1 MPCLSLAKGRVLT
14 GCRTAARS
22 PLFNNITEVFPTNE
36 KRKVILDVDTGSD
49 DAVAIMAAVCAPE
62 LEVLGVCSVA
72 GNQPIDNTTENTL
85 RVMQLLGSDI
95 PVYRGASGP
104 LVAQLDYRR
113 QKMAFNLKPE
123 EVEAGGKKIRMHDA
137 YLDLPAATI
146 KTQNLPAAMFIVDAV
161 RKADSKV
168 TLLPVGPLTNIALAL
183 KLDPTI
189 VNNIEEIILM
199 GGGHAVFNHT
209 SASEFN
215 IWFDPEAAEIVLQ
228 SGAKITM
235 VPLDATHAASL
246 SLDDAKALRGLHTP
260 QADFAAEMIE
270 HRVEVHNAD
279 GQMGGAKNLAPIHDA
294 LVVCAA
300 IDPSVLTDVRFMRV
314 DVDCSGGY
322 ADGQTLC
329 DTRAL
334 PTKPR
339 NCHVALDADPKKFGQ
354 MLLERLG

>member
-1 MPCLSLAKGRVLT
+1 MT
-14 GCRTAARS
+14 GNRR
-22 PLFNNITEVFPTNE
+22 N
-36 KRKVILDVDTGSD
+36 VILNVDTGSD

-62 LEVLGVCSVA
+62 LEVLGICSVA
-72 GNQPIDNTTENTL
+72 GSQPIDNTTENTL
-85 RVMQLLGSDI
+85 RVLQLLGSDI
-95 PVYRGASGP
+95 PVYRGADGP
-104 LVAQLDYRR
+104 LVAGLDYRR
-113 QKMAFNLKPE
+113 QKMAFTLKPV
-123 EVEAGGKKIRMHDA
+123 EVKAGDKIVRMHDA
-137 YLDLPAATI
+137 YLDLPPA
-146 KTQNLPAAMFIVDAV
+146 KRKPEQLPAAMFLVDTAK
-161 RKADSKV
+161 KADGKI
-168 TLLPVGPLTNIALAL
+168 TLLSTGPLTNIALAL

-189 VNNIEEIILM
+189 VDNIEEIIFM
-199 GGGHAVFNHT
+199 GGGHAVFNRT
-209 SASEFN
+209 SAAESN
-215 IWFDPEAAEIVLQ
+215 IWLDPEAAEIVLQ
-228 SGAKITM
+228 SGAKLTM
-235 VPLDATHAASL
+235 LPLDATHAASL

-294 LVVCAA
+294 VVVCAA

-334 PTKPR
+334 PTKPC

>member
-1 MPCLSLAKGRVLT
+1 MQKLIVVCGPTATGKTELAVRL
-14 GCRTAARS
+14 CRTLSGEVISADSMQIYSELTIGTARPDETEMGGVPHHLLGFVPPEASFSVADYVAAARAAIDEIAARGRQ
-22 PLFNNITEVFPTNE
+22 PVVAGGTGLYITSLCDGVRFGAFKGDSEIREQLRREAEE
-36 KRKVILDVDTGSD
+36 KGG
-49 DAVAIMAAVCAPE
+49 
-62 LEVLGVCSVA
+62 EVLLA
-72 GNQPIDNTTENTL
+72 RL
-85 RVMQLLGSDI
+85 RGI
-95 PVYRGASGP
+95 
-104 LVAQLDYRR
+104 
-113 QKMAFNLKPE
+113 
-123 EVEAGGKKIRMHDA
+123 
-137 YLDLPAATI
+137 
-146 KTQNLPAAMFIVDAV
+146 
-161 RKADSKV
+161 
-168 TLLPVGPLTNIALAL
+168 
-183 KLDPTI
+183 
-189 VNNIEEIILM
+189 
-199 GGGHAVFNHT
+199 
-209 SASEFN
+209 
-215 IWFDPEAAEIVLQ
+215 DPEAAEIVLQ
-228 SGAKITM
+228 SGAKLTM
-235 VPLDATHAASL
+235 LPLDATHAASL

-354 MLLERLG
+354 ILAERLR

>member
-1 MPCLSLAKGRVLT
+1 MT
-14 GCRTAARS
+14 GNRR
-22 PLFNNITEVFPTNE
+22 N
-36 KRKVILDVDTGSD
+36 VILNVDTGSD

-62 LEVLGVCSVA
+62 LEVLGICSVA
-72 GNQPIDNTTENTL
+72 GSQPIDNTTENTL
-85 RVMQLLGSDI
+85 RVLQLLGSDI
-95 PVYRGASGP
+95 PVYRGADGP
-104 LVAQLDYRR
+104 LVAGLDYRR
-113 QKMAFNLKPE
+113 QKMAFTLKSV
-123 EVEAGGKKIRMHDA
+123 EVKAGDKIVRMHDA
-137 YLDLPAATI
+137 YLDLPPA
-146 KTQNLPAAMFIVDAV
+146 KRKPEQLPAAMFLVDTAK
-161 RKADSKV
+161 KADGKI
-168 TLLPVGPLTNIALAL
+168 TLLSTGPLTNIALAL

-189 VNNIEEIILM
+189 VDNIDEIIFM
-199 GGGHAVFNHT
+199 GGGHAVFNRT
-209 SASEFN
+209 SAAESN
-215 IWFDPEAAEIVLQ
+215 IWLDPEAAEIVLQ
-228 SGAKITM
+228 SGAKLTM
-235 VPLDATHAASL
+235 LPLDATHAASL

-294 LVVCAA
+294 VVVCAA

>member
-1 MPCLSLAKGRVLT
+1 MT
-14 GCRTAARS
+14 GNRR
-22 PLFNNITEVFPTNE
+22 N
-36 KRKVILDVDTGSD
+36 VILNVDTGSD

-62 LEVLGVCSVA
+62 LEVLGICSVA
-72 GNQPIDNTTENTL
+72 GSQPIDNTTENTL
-85 RVMQLLGSDI
+85 RVLQLLGSDI
-95 PVYRGASGP
+95 PVYRGADGP
-104 LVAQLDYRR
+104 LVAGLDYRR
-113 QKMAFNLKPE
+113 QKMAFTLKPV
-123 EVEAGGKKIRMHDA
+123 EVKAGDKIVRMHDA
-137 YLDLPAATI
+137 YLDLPPA
-146 KTQNLPAAMFIVDAV
+146 KRKPEQLPAAMFLVDTAK
-161 RKADSKV
+161 KADGKI
-168 TLLPVGPLTNIALAL
+168 TLLSTGPLTNIALAL

-189 VNNIEEIILM
+189 VDNIEEIIFM
-199 GGGHAVFNHT
+199 GGGHAVFNRT
-209 SASEFN
+209 SAAESN
-215 IWFDPEAAEIVLQ
+215 IWLDPEAAEIVLQ

>member
-1 MPCLSLAKGRVLT
+1 MT
-14 GCRTAARS
+14 GNRR
-22 PLFNNITEVFPTNE
+22 N
-36 KRKVILDVDTGSD
+36 VILKVDTGSD

-62 LEVLGVCSVA
+62 LEVLGICSVA
-72 GNQPIDNTTENTL
+72 GSQPIDNTTENTL
-85 RVMQLLGSDI
+85 RVLQLLGSDI
-95 PVYRGASGP
+95 PVYRGADGP
-104 LVAQLDYRR
+104 LVAGLDYRR
-113 QKMAFNLKPE
+113 QKMAFTLKPV
-123 EVEAGGKKIRMHDA
+123 EVKAGDKIVRMHDA
-137 YLDLPAATI
+137 YLDLPPA
-146 KTQNLPAAMFIVDAV
+146 KRKPEQLPAAMFLVDTAK
-161 RKADSKV
+161 KADGKI
-168 TLLPVGPLTNIALAL
+168 TLLSTGPLTNIALAL

-189 VNNIEEIILM
+189 VDNIEEIIFM
-199 GGGHAVFNHT
+199 GGGHAVFNRT
-209 SASEFN
+209 SAAESN
-215 IWFDPEAAEIVLQ
+215 IWLDPEAAEIVLQ
-228 SGAKITM
+228 SGAKLTM
-235 VPLDATHAASL
+235 LPLDATHAASL

-294 LVVCAA
+294 VVVCAA

-334 PTKPR
+334 PTKPC

>member
-1 MPCLSLAKGRVLT
+1 MDNR
-14 GCRTAARS
+14 
-22 PLFNNITEVFPTNE
+22 
-36 KRKVILDVDTGSD
+36 RKVILDVDTGSD

-62 LEVLGVCSVA
+62 LEVLGICSVA
-72 GNQPIDNTTENTL
+72 GNLPIENTTENTL
-85 RVMQLLGSDI
+85 RVVQMLGADI
-95 PVYRGASGP
+95 PVHRGASGP
-104 LVAQLDYRR
+104 LVAQLNPLR
-113 QKMAFNLKPE
+113 QDMAPRKKPVF
-123 EVEAGGKKIRMHDA
+123 VESRGRMVRVHNE

-146 KTQNLPAAMFIVDAV
+146 KTQDLPAAMFIVDTV
-161 RKADSKV
+161 RKSKEKV

-294 LVVCAA
+294 LVVCTA

>member
-1 MPCLSLAKGRVLT
+1 MT
-14 GCRTAARS
+14 GNRR
-22 PLFNNITEVFPTNE
+22 N
-36 KRKVILDVDTGSD
+36 VILNVDTGSD

-62 LEVLGVCSVA
+62 LEVLGICSVA
-72 GNQPIDNTTENTL
+72 GSQPIDNTTENTL
-85 RVMQLLGSDI
+85 RVLQLLGSDI
-95 PVYRGASGP
+95 PVYRGADGP
-104 LVAQLDYRR
+104 LVAGLDYRR
-113 QKMAFNLKPE
+113 QKMAFTLKPV
-123 EVEAGGKKIRMHDA
+123 EVKAGDKIVRMHDA
-137 YLDLPAATI
+137 YLDLPPA
-146 KTQNLPAAMFIVDAV
+146 KRKPEQLPAAMFLVDTAK
-161 RKADSKV
+161 KADGKI
-168 TLLPVGPLTNIALAL
+168 TLLSTGPLTNIALAL

-189 VNNIEEIILM
+189 VDNIEEIIFM
-199 GGGHAVFNHT
+199 GGGHAVFNRT
-209 SASEFN
+209 SAAESN
-215 IWFDPEAAEIVLQ
+215 IWLDPEAAEIVLQ
-228 SGAKITM
+228 SGAKLTM
-235 VPLDATHAASL
+235 LPLDATHAASL

-334 PTKPR
+334 PTKPC
-339 NCHVALDADPKKFGQ
+339 NCHVALNADPKKFGQ
-354 MLLERLG
+354 MLLERLR

>member
-1 MPCLSLAKGRVLT
+1 MDNR
-14 GCRTAARS
+14 
-22 PLFNNITEVFPTNE
+22 
-36 KRKVILDVDTGSD
+36 RKVILDVDTGSD

-62 LEVLGVCSVA
+62 LEVLGICSVA
-72 GNQPIDNTTENTL
+72 GNLPIDNTTENTL
-85 RVMQLLGSDI
+85 RVVQMLGADV

-104 LVAQLDYRR
+104 LVAQLNPLR
-113 QKMAFNLKPE
+113 QDMAPRKKPVF
-123 EVEAGGKKIRMHDA
+123 VESRGRMVRVHNE

-146 KTQNLPAAMFIVDAV
+146 KTQDLPAAMFIVDTV
-161 RKADSKV
+161 RKSKEKV

-189 VNNIEEIILM
+189 VNNIDEIIIM
-199 GGGHAVFNHT
+199 GGGHAVFNTT
-209 SASEFN
+209 SAAEFN

-300 IDPSVLTDVRFMRV
+300 IDPSVLTDVRFMRG

-354 MLLERLG
+354 ILAERLR